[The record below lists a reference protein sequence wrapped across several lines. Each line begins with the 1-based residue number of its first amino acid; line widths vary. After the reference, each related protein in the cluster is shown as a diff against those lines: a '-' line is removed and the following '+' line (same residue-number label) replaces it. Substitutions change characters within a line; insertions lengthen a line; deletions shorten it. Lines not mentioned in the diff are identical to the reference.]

1 MVWAGRHMSVSLFSF
16 FCVIFRLSAL
26 FFIVSFMI
34 YQIKKFSDQISV
46 LNHLVVSHE
55 VT

>member
-1 MVWAGRHMSVSLFSF
+1 MSACLFSF
-16 FCVIFRLSAL
+16 FCVIFRLFPL

-34 YQIKKFSDQISV
+34 CQVKKFSDQISV

>member
-1 MVWAGRHMSVSLFSF
+1 MVWAGRHMSVCLFSF
-16 FCVIFRLSAL
+16 FCVIFRLFPL

-34 YQIKKFSDQISV
+34 CQVKKFSDQISV